1 MSIIDPNHPIR
12 QDLSQVQRGHELPWF
27 PLAWKVIDGLEE
39 SRDYGFAELAKI
51 AGVKTDS
58 ADMVSAL
65 TFLSTCPSAIF
76 DAHLCLYENGRRI
89 PLEPYVESCLIVTPR
104 TCSRRW
110 LGKAFAAIT
119 WEQKPVSPPSSGTIR
134 AWSRL
139 NVGGTSM

>member
-89 PLEPYVESCLIVTPR
+89 PLDDNDIPKILNNEPIWHPETGEAIIDPS
-104 TCSRRW
+104 
-110 LGKAFAAIT
+110 KQAFMFYRMR
-119 WEQKPVSPPSSGTIR
+119 SG
-134 AWSRL
+134 L
-139 NVGGTSM
+139 